1 MEITDKSLFIEQFGK
16 VAACHV
22 VPNKSTN
29 NYPIVFV
36 HGAWGGKY
44 QFKDW
49 QQYSAAHGWESYAV
63 DLPGHYQSPC
73 NELGTIS
80 IRDYA
85 NVIEQVVQ
93 QIGPCSLIGHS
104 TSGLIVQVVAS
115 RCAQVKK
122 TVLLASVPVV

>member
-44 QFKDW
+44 Q
-49 QQYSAAHGWESYAV
+49 SV
-63 DLPGHYQSPC
+63 ITP
-73 NELGTIS
+73 TILNKS
-80 IRDYA
+80 SNRLDPA
-85 NVIEQVVQ
+85 
-93 QIGPCSLIGHS
+93 
-104 TSGLIVQVVAS
+104 T
-115 RCAQVKK
+115 
-122 TVLLASVPVV
+122 